1 MVHGDYHPGNLMF
14 EEGLVTRVLDWEFL
28 LLILRLIWHISQT
41 SACCMCNNFKDI
53 PLEFCEQYLE
63 KIFNAYSKTRPVNQD
78 RIRVFRVLELLRLLC
93 FTDKVPKRSKAM
105 WPSLKRRPA
114 FL

>member
-41 SACCMCNNFKDI
+41 SACCMCN
-53 PLEFCEQYLE
+53 
-63 KIFNAYSKTRPVNQD
+63 IFQGYS
-78 RIRVFRVLELLRLLC
+78 FGVL
-93 FTDKVPKRSKAM
+93 
-105 WPSLKRRPA
+105 
-114 FL
+114 

>member
-28 LLILRLIWHISQT
+28 LLILRLIWHISKPLLAVCAT
-41 SACCMCNNFKDI
+41 FFKDI

-93 FTDKVPKRSKAM
+93 FNDKVPKRSKAM